1 MIILRKDKLK
11 LVEPD
16 HEFMTRPPKLYDF
29 EKDKDSAE
37 SVAKVL
43 FEKMK
48 ALGGVGLSANQVG
61 LDMKVFV
68 MGQDEFGI
76 YVFNPEI
83 IRYKGDNQKFEEGC
97 LSFPGL
103 MLLIDRPLTI
113 DVRYQ
118 NQRGEVIEA
127 EYTGL
132 TARIFQHEYDHM
144 MGRNFTDRVSK
155 LKLDFAK
162 KKFENKKEKLI
173 KKYAVKTMI
182 DVMNAEA
189 AKNDA
194 ENTEKIEENA

>member
-16 HEFMTRPPKLYDF
+16 HEFMTRPPALYDF
-29 EKDKDSAE
+29 EKEKDSAE
-37 SVAKVL
+37 NVAKVL

-48 ALGGVGLSANQVG
+48 TLGGVGLSANQVG

-118 NQRGEVIEA
+118 NVRGEVVEA

-162 KKFENKKEKLI
+162 NGNI
-173 KKYAVKTMI
+173 KTI
-182 DVMNAEA
+182 
-189 AKNDA
+189 
-194 ENTEKIEENA
+194 